1 MLLNILSNAIKFT
14 PANGHITIS
23 VKDDDHQDYC
33 SKNTVKFEI
42 EDDGVGIP
50 VEDQKRLFQV
60 SGIATLKTDTW
71 VNNLTQL
78 LPVY

>member
-23 VKDDDHQDYC
+23 VKEDDHQDYC
-33 SKNTVKFEI
+33 SKDSVRFEI

-50 VEDQKRLFQV
+50 VEDQKRLFMV
-60 SGIATLKTDTW
+60 SRIATLKAEI
-71 VNNLTQL
+71 
-78 LPVY
+78 PMGE